1 MKVIAGIYKGRNI
14 DTIKDTA
21 TRPMMGI
28 AREGII
34 NTLQISFENADVL
47 DLFAGSG
54 SMGIEALSRG
64 AKYVTFIDNSPDCIK
79 QINKNLQEYKNDYI
93 DELISAV
100 ITQNIILAEKISR
113 KIILTDPNNQEAKL
127 LIMAQSFNTK
137 NKKELEELIKNQ
149 LHDIDSTQYED
160 LDENIANH
168 SNEGLKSPKRR
179 SYKRIFFK
187 YWNGKSS
194 HLCIRSF

>member
-28 AREGII
+28 AREGIF
-34 NTLQISFENADVL
+34 NTLQFSFENADVL

-79 QINKNLQEYKNDYI
+79 QINKNLQEYKNDYSVLKLDVSNYI
-93 DELISAV
+93 KEVASKYDIIFYDPPFEYLTEDINEDINEIGKNLNKDAFIV
-100 ITQNIILAEKISR
+100 IHR
-113 KIILTDPNNQEAKL
+113 
-127 LIMAQSFNTK
+127 
-137 NKKELEELIKNQ
+137 
-149 LHDIDSTQYED
+149 
-160 LDENIANH
+160 H
-168 SNEGLKSPKRR
+168 SNSSSIVLPNDVEL
-179 SYKRIFFK
+179 YKEKNYGQSKILILRK
-187 YWNGKSS
+187 K
-194 HLCIRSF
+194 

>member
-28 AREGII
+28 AREGIF
-34 NTLQISFENADVL
+34 NTLQFSFENADVL

-79 QINKNLQEYKNDYI
+79 QINKNLQEYKNDYSVLKLDVSNYI
-93 DELISAV
+93 NEVASKYDIVFYDPPFEYVTEDINADINEIGNNLNKNAFIV
-100 ITQNIILAEKISR
+100 IHR
-113 KIILTDPNNQEAKL
+113 
-127 LIMAQSFNTK
+127 
-137 NKKELEELIKNQ
+137 
-149 LHDIDSTQYED
+149 
-160 LDENIANH
+160 H
-168 SNEGLKSPKRR
+168 SNSSSIVLPNDVEL
-179 SYKRIFFK
+179 YKEKNYGQSKILILRK
-187 YWNGKSS
+187 K
-194 HLCIRSF
+194 

>member
-28 AREGII
+28 AREGIF
-34 NTLQISFENADVL
+34 NTLQFSFENADVL

-79 QINKNLQEYKNDYI
+79 QINKNLQEYKNDYSVLKLDVSNYI
-93 DELISAV
+93 NEVAGKYDIVFYDPPFEYVTEDINADISEIGNNLNKNAFIV
-100 ITQNIILAEKISR
+100 IHR
-113 KIILTDPNNQEAKL
+113 
-127 LIMAQSFNTK
+127 
-137 NKKELEELIKNQ
+137 
-149 LHDIDSTQYED
+149 
-160 LDENIANH
+160 H
-168 SNEGLKSPKRR
+168 SNSSSIVLPNDVEL
-179 SYKRIFFK
+179 YKEKNYGQSKILILRK
-187 YWNGKSS
+187 K
-194 HLCIRSF
+194 

>member
-28 AREGII
+28 AREGIF
-34 NTLQISFENADVL
+34 NALQFSFENAEVL

-79 QINKNLQEYKNDYI
+79 QINKNLQEYKNDYSVLKLDVSNYI
-93 DELISAV
+93 NEVASKYDIIFFDPPFEYLTEDINEDINEIGKNLNKDAFIV
-100 ITQNIILAEKISR
+100 IHR
-113 KIILTDPNNQEAKL
+113 
-127 LIMAQSFNTK
+127 
-137 NKKELEELIKNQ
+137 
-149 LHDIDSTQYED
+149 
-160 LDENIANH
+160 H
-168 SNEGLKSPKRR
+168 SNSSSIVLPKDVEL
-179 SYKRIFFK
+179 YKEKNYGQSKILILRK
-187 YWNGKSS
+187 K
-194 HLCIRSF
+194 

>member
-28 AREGII
+28 AREGIF
-34 NTLQISFENADVL
+34 NTLQFSFENADVL

-79 QINKNLQEYKNDYI
+79 QINKNLQEYKNDYSVLQLDVSNYI
-93 DELISAV
+93 NEVASKYDIVFYDPPFEYVTEDINADISEIGNNLNKNGFIV
-100 ITQNIILAEKISR
+100 IHR
-113 KIILTDPNNQEAKL
+113 
-127 LIMAQSFNTK
+127 
-137 NKKELEELIKNQ
+137 
-149 LHDIDSTQYED
+149 
-160 LDENIANH
+160 H
-168 SNEGLKSPKRR
+168 SNSSSIVLPNDVEL
-179 SYKRIFFK
+179 YKEK
-187 YWNGKSS
+187 YYGQSKI
-194 HLCIRSF
+194 LILRKK

>member
-28 AREGII
+28 AREGIF
-34 NTLQISFENADVL
+34 NTLQFSFENADVL

-79 QINKNLQEYKNDYI
+79 QINKNLEEYKNDYSVLKLDVSKYI
-93 DELISAV
+93 NEVASKYDIIFFDPPFDYVTEDINADISEIGNNLNKNAFIV
-100 ITQNIILAEKISR
+100 IHR
-113 KIILTDPNNQEAKL
+113 
-127 LIMAQSFNTK
+127 
-137 NKKELEELIKNQ
+137 
-149 LHDIDSTQYED
+149 
-160 LDENIANH
+160 H
-168 SNEGLKSPKRR
+168 SNSSSIVLPNDVEL
-179 SYKRIFFK
+179 YKEK
-187 YWNGKSS
+187 YYGQSKILILRKKW
-194 HLCIRSF
+194 RY

>member
-28 AREGII
+28 AREGIF
-34 NTLQISFENADVL
+34 NTLQFSFENADVL

-79 QINKNLQEYKNDYI
+79 QINKNLQEYKNDYSVLKLDVSKYI
-93 DELISAV
+93 NEVASKYDIVFYDPPFEYVTEDINADISEIGNNLNKNAFIV
-100 ITQNIILAEKISR
+100 IHR
-113 KIILTDPNNQEAKL
+113 
-127 LIMAQSFNTK
+127 
-137 NKKELEELIKNQ
+137 
-149 LHDIDSTQYED
+149 
-160 LDENIANH
+160 H
-168 SNEGLKSPKRR
+168 SNSSSIVLPNDVEL
-179 SYKRIFFK
+179 YKEK
-187 YWNGKSS
+187 YYGQSKI
-194 HLCIRSF
+194 LILRKK

>member
-28 AREGII
+28 AREGIF
-34 NTLQISFENADVL
+34 NTLQFSFENADVL

-79 QINKNLQEYKNDYI
+79 QINKNLQEYKNDYSVLKLDVSNYI
-93 DELISAV
+93 NEVASKYDIVFYDPPFEYVTEDINTDISEIGNNLNKNAFIV
-100 ITQNIILAEKISR
+100 IHR
-113 KIILTDPNNQEAKL
+113 
-127 LIMAQSFNTK
+127 
-137 NKKELEELIKNQ
+137 
-149 LHDIDSTQYED
+149 
-160 LDENIANH
+160 H
-168 SNEGLKSPKRR
+168 SNSSSIVLPNDVEL
-179 SYKRIFFK
+179 YKEK
-187 YWNGKSS
+187 YYGQSKI
-194 HLCIRSF
+194 LVLRKK

>member
-28 AREGII
+28 AREGIF
-34 NTLQISFENADVL
+34 NALQFSFENAEVL

-79 QINKNLQEYKNDYI
+79 QINKNLQEYKNDYSVLKLDVSNYI
-93 DELISAV
+93 KEVASKYDIIFYDPPFEYLTEDINEDINEIGKNLNKDAFIV
-100 ITQNIILAEKISR
+100 IHR
-113 KIILTDPNNQEAKL
+113 
-127 LIMAQSFNTK
+127 
-137 NKKELEELIKNQ
+137 
-149 LHDIDSTQYED
+149 
-160 LDENIANH
+160 H
-168 SNEGLKSPKRR
+168 SNSSSIVPPNDVEL
-179 SYKRIFFK
+179 YKEKNYGQSKILILRK
-187 YWNGKSS
+187 K
-194 HLCIRSF
+194 

>member
-28 AREGII
+28 AREGIF
-34 NTLQISFENADVL
+34 NALQFSFENAEVL

-79 QINKNLQEYKNDYI
+79 QINKNLQEYKNDYSVLKLDVSNYI
-93 DELISAV
+93 NEVASKYDIIFYDPPFEYLTEDINEDINEIGKNLNKDAFIV
-100 ITQNIILAEKISR
+100 IHR
-113 KIILTDPNNQEAKL
+113 
-127 LIMAQSFNTK
+127 
-137 NKKELEELIKNQ
+137 
-149 LHDIDSTQYED
+149 
-160 LDENIANH
+160 H
-168 SNEGLKSPKRR
+168 SNSSSLVLPNVVEL
-179 SYKRIFFK
+179 YKEKNYGQSKILILRK
-187 YWNGKSS
+187 K
-194 HLCIRSF
+194 

>member
-28 AREGII
+28 TREGIF
-34 NTLQISFENADVL
+34 NTLQFSFENADVL

-79 QINKNLQEYKNDYI
+79 QINKNLQQYKNDYSVLKLDVSNYI
-93 DELISAV
+93 NEVARKYDIVFYDPPFEYVTEDINTDISEIGNNLNKNAFIV
-100 ITQNIILAEKISR
+100 IHR
-113 KIILTDPNNQEAKL
+113 
-127 LIMAQSFNTK
+127 
-137 NKKELEELIKNQ
+137 
-149 LHDIDSTQYED
+149 
-160 LDENIANH
+160 H
-168 SNEGLKSPKRR
+168 SNSSSIVLPNDVEL
-179 SYKRIFFK
+179 YKEK
-187 YWNGKSS
+187 YYGQSKI
-194 HLCIRSF
+194 LILRKK